1 MKVVCL
7 KFDKFPVLESMHDKF
22 ALHEKE
28 VYTLVFNMKKLWT
41 MRCLK
46 NQKCS
51 QINLMHFVSMNIQKR
66 FLMFSLKLHQK
77 L

>member
-7 KFDKFPVLESMHDKF
+7 KFDKFPVLESMHYKF
-22 ALHEKE
+22 ALLEKE

-46 NQKCS
+46 N
-51 QINLMHFVSMNIQKR
+51 
-66 FLMFSLKLHQK
+66 
-77 L
+77 